1 MTSVQAELKYPAG
14 VPLRTPTSPTTTTT
28 ASAEAAAAG
37 TPGCGAR
44 KSSVLERRSTFE
56 PKEVGSE
63 MQICRFIN

>member
-14 VPLRTPTSPTTTTT
+14 VPLRTPTSPTTT